1 MEMQDFINFEPKP
14 ILFIKEPAQMDVLFN
29 SNYEPIIITLREGH
43 LTFKEIV
50 ERYSELSERE
60 RSDVSIHR
68 YLKELIDFGLVIESG
83 QRFTTGKTVTEKLY
97 SRTAKIFF
105 PLKTPES
112 YWKEERGN
120 VLLSKITEVLRIL
133 FNDSKP
139 SVRCVKKMISTV
151 EFKTNTIL
159 ANMLE
164 ENYEEISKVFEGLSF
179 SELNIL
185 FNFVSSIILLKS
197 PELYEKLLTDCFS
210 SK

>member
-14 ILFIKEPAQMDVLFN
+14 IIFIKEPAQMDVLFN
-29 SNYEPIIITLREGH
+29 SNYEPIIIALREGH

-50 ERYSELSERE
+50 KRYSELSEQE

-68 YLKELIDFGLVIESG
+68 YLKDLIDFGLVIESG

-97 SRTAKIFF
+97 SRTAKLFF

-112 YWKEERGN
+112 YWKEERRN
-120 VLLSKITEVLRIL
+120 VLLSKISEVLRIL
-133 FNDSKP
+133 FKDSKP
-139 SVRCVKKMISTV
+139 SVRCVKKMINTI

-159 ANMLE
+159 ATMLE

-179 SELNIL
+179 SELDIL

-197 PELYEKLLTDCFS
+197 PDLYEKLLTDCFS